1 MCYIE
6 GLGVISTEYIC
17 FLWGRVDSTGVC
29 VIMCYKQ
36 GGGSNESGG
45 AQLGR
50 NKGSLVSLVGKSGR
64 EVFRVVRVPDIA
76 ILLNLKEGEKETPS
90 RSP

>member
-1 MCYIE
+1 M
-6 GLGVISTEYIC
+6 
-17 FLWGRVDSTGVC
+17 DSTGVC

-50 NKGSLVSLVGKSGR
+50 DKGSLVSLVGKR

-90 RSP
+90 RSQRH

>member
-1 MCYIE
+1 M
-6 GLGVISTEYIC
+6 
-17 FLWGRVDSTGVC
+17 DSTGVC

-36 GGGSNESGG
+36 GGGSNESGV

-50 NKGSLVSLVGKSGR
+50 NKGSLVSLVSLVGKR

>member
-1 MCYIE
+1 M
-6 GLGVISTEYIC
+6 
-17 FLWGRVDSTGVC
+17 DSTGVC

-36 GGGSNESGG
+36 GGGSNESGV

-50 NKGSLVSLVGKSGR
+50 NKGSLVSLVSLVGKR

-90 RSP
+90 RSQRH